1 MLFSSLT
8 FLFLFLPL
16 FLILYYLTSERY
28 RNLLLFIAS
37 LIFYAWGEIKYIWV
51 LLLSTVADFNVG
63 KGLKNT
69 EDPTKRKLLLLTS
82 LIVNFSLLIYFKYST
97 FFS

>member
-37 LIFYAWGEIKYIWV
+37 LIFYAWGEMKYIWV
-51 LLLSTVADFNVG
+51 LLLSTVVDFNVG
-63 KGLKNT
+63 RGLKNT
-69 EDPTKRKLLLLTS
+69 EDPKKRKW
-82 LIVNFSLLIYFKYST
+82 LLIPKILTVKSLKICRF
-97 FFS
+97 